1 MVNELERLLSNS
13 YAPYDNICFSA
24 IVTTKDKKVF
34 GGVSVKNAIFRDT
47 IYAEQAAIARAVTLG
62 YRYKDFDTLYLMVST
77 NDLNDLKY
85 INKDMILEFFEPN
98 REIFLYN
105 IKREV
110 RVIKVGNLISH
121 IY

>member
-47 IYAEQAAIARAVTLG
+47 IYAEQVAISRAVTLG

-85 INKDMILEFFEPN
+85 MILEFFEPD

-110 RVIKVGNLISH
+110 RVIKVGNLINH